1 MQSQSESNVL
11 PDSPEVSV
19 VIPCFNH
26 GSFLLEALESLRDLS
41 DVPLEIIIVDDG
53 STDPETIEI
62 LRELSI
68 GGLRVLH
75 QKNSGVAAAR
85 NHGIAA
91 STAPFYIPL
100 DSDNLLFRP
109 YFEEGLNW
117 LRKNPDCAVVFGDA
131 KIFGE
136 KEGTWCNHPVRFNEM
151 AFENYIDNC
160 ALIRKSAWEK
170 VGGYDVNVPI
180 PTREDYIFW
189 LDLLKAGFGFHHL
202 SEFCFAY
209 RFRNESKVRKSYK
222 DPRNRILI
230 QEYVFKKQ
238 RGLLNHLVS
247 EKKMAEQIAV
257 EILGRHHFQLAHNH
271 LAFGSVVRGYSYLW
285 IAMKCGFSKIELIK
299 SSISWPLRRIRNRA

>member
-1 MQSQSESNVL
+1 
-11 PDSPEVSV
+11 
-19 VIPCFNH
+19 
-26 GSFLLEALESLRDLS
+26 
-41 DVPLEIIIVDDG
+41 
-53 STDPETIEI
+53 
-62 LRELSI
+62 
-68 GGLRVLH
+68 
-75 QKNSGVAAAR
+75 
-85 NHGIAA
+85 
-91 STAPFYIPL
+91 
-100 DSDNLLFRP
+100 
-109 YFEEGLNW
+109 
-117 LRKNPDCAVVFGDA
+117 
-131 KIFGE
+131 
-136 KEGTWCNHPVRFNEM
+136 
-151 AFENYIDNC
+151 
-160 ALIRKSAWEK
+160 
-170 VGGYDVNVPI
+170 VGGYDVYVPI

-202 SEFCFAY
+202 NEFCFAY